1 MSLNSDT
8 SKVLHWGTMAGL
20 AVICAGL
27 VLSILDITDLL
38 LAAGILVLI
47 FTPVAG
53 IAAATYNLRKE
64 HDTFWTRIAY
74 ALCCV
79 IVIGMLATV
88 FL

>member
-8 SKVLHWGTMAGL
+8 SNVLHWGTLIG
-20 AVICAGL
+20 
-27 VLSILDITDLL
+27 LSIMCVGLLLSVLDVTDLL

-64 HDTFWTRIAY
+64 RDAFWTGIAY

-79 IVIGMLATV
+79 IVLGMLATA

>member
-8 SKVLHWGTMAGL
+8 SNVLHWGTLLGL
-20 AVICAGL
+20 SVMCTGL
-27 VLSILDITDLL
+27 LLSVLGITDVLL
-38 LAAGILVLI
+38 SAGILVLI

-53 IAAATYNLRKE
+53 IAASAYNLRKE
-64 HDTFWTRIAY
+64 HDVFWTRVAY

-79 IVIGMLATV
+79 IVLGMAATA